1 MKKNKKIKGAT
12 MVEYIL
18 IAGLVGAATI
28 IPLGVLGVNSSD
40 YFSGLGDAVVTATQ
54 YLTG

>member
-40 YFSGLGDAVVTATQ
+40 FFSGLGNAVVNATQ
-54 YLTG
+54 YLL